1 MIEIFFA
8 CLISSITFIAFG
20 YVFNF
25 IFHRKNISNI
35 DLHENTLFGLILLSF
50 FSLIINFFIPLN
62 KVLGSFIII
71 TSIIFYL
78 YTTVV
83 LKHKNLFYLL
93 SLSVISF
100 FLITLSNVN
109 RPDAGLY
116 HLPYVGL
123 INSEKIIIGS
133 ANINFRFGHISI
145 IQYLSGIFNNY
156 FFKIEIIT
164 LPLAFI
170 FSVYI
175 IFLTKK
181 YIKISKS
188 NNKFLKIYIFFLI
201 IYSVYGFSNYTNYG
215 NDMPAHI
222 FFFTLSIYLIEEKN
236 FFLIK
241 KQIFFKILL
250 ISIFLFSINPFM
262 ILTLLIPLTVFIL
275 NKSKS
280 KIIQN
285 NITILILIFIFILAW
300 VIKNILSSG
309 CLIYPISATCFKS
322 FLYFDLEK
330 TVQEYKVAEAWS
342 KGWPDSVGFSSYEF
356 YSSNFNWL
364 STWISNH
371 LIKIFF
377 KLLPYFIFLILVII
391 IFFYFSQKRIEKKK
405 INIYKIINIKILF
418 FFTLFFTLVW
428 FVKFPVYR
436 FGESFIIVLMALIA
450 AYISHNNI
458 TPRIPDKLLEKFFL
472 YILVFAFSI
481 FFLKNYIRIHKLY
494 DIFYIN
500 YPWPRIYTLNNKE
513 ENKLKE
519 YKDIRNNNNE
529 LLYFYSGGDECMYV
543 NDPCSNYLQNNLFLK
558 KIFNYKVFYK
568 N

>member
-25 IFHRKNISNI
+25 IFHRKKISNI

-50 FSLIINFFIPLN
+50 FSLIVNFFIPLN

-78 YTTVV
+78 YTTIV

-93 SLSVISF
+93 SISIISF
-100 FLITLSNVN
+100 FLITLSNIN

-116 HLPYVGL
+116 HLPYIGL

-133 ANINFRFGHISI
+133 TNINFRFGHISI

-170 FSVYI
+170 FSIYI
-175 IFLTKK
+175 IFITKK
-181 YIKISKS
+181 YIKISNS

-201 IYSVYGFSNYTNYG
+201 IYSLYGFSNYTNYG

-222 FFFTLSIYLIEEKN
+222 YFFILSIYLIEEKN
-236 FFLIK
+236 LFLIK
-241 KQIFFKILL
+241 KEIFFKILL
-250 ISIFLFSINPFM
+250 ISIFLFSIKPFM

-275 NKSKS
+275 NKSKL

-285 NITILILIFIFILAW
+285 NNTILILIFIFALL
-300 VIKNILSSG
+300 IKNILSSG
-309 CLIYPISATCFKS
+309 CLIYPVSATCFKS
-322 FLYFDLEK
+322 FLHFDLEK

-342 KGWPDSVGFSSYEF
+342 KGWPDSVGYSSYEL

-364 STWISNH
+364 STWINNH

-377 KLLPYFIFLILVII
+377 KLLPYFIFLILII
-391 IFFYFSQKRIEKKK
+391 LIFFYFTQKKFEKKSINTYKRTNVK
-405 INIYKIINIKILF
+405 IFF
-418 FFTLFFTLVW
+418 FFTLFFTIVW

-436 FGESFIIVLMALIA
+436 FGESFIIVLIAIIA
-450 AYISHNNI
+450 AYISHNI
-458 TPRIPDKLLEKFFL
+458 LTSKFSDKLLKKFFL

-513 ENKLKE
+513 ENKLKD
-519 YKDIRNNNNE
+519 YKNVRNNNNE
-529 LLYFYSGGDECMYV
+529 LLYFYSQGDECMYI
-543 NDPCSNYLQNNLFLK
+543 NNPCSNYLQNNLFLK
-558 KIFNYKVFYK
+558 KVFNYKIFYK